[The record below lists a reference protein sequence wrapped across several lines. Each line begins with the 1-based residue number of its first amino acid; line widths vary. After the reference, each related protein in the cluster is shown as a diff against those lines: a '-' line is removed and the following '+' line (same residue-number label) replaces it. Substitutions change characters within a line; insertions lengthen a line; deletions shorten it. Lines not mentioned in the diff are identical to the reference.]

1 MSACPTPRAPP
12 LCASRGASAPH
23 TSASSAG
30 CATPHLG
37 VPAKGSRVC
46 ARVPIHSAETPL
58 LSPSERRVR
67 RRNPRKGG
75 RSNTGVEGEGAWV
88 RVQPSGGEVGS
99 PGAEGERGGTQP
111 RQIGEGEG
119 ASGATAAGEK
129 GSGKQ
134 RATPA
139 AEGEAP
145 IPFAPELRA
154 PACTS
159 TSAC

>member
-1 MSACPTPRAPP
+1 M
-12 LCASRGASAPH
+12 
-23 TSASSAG
+23 
-30 CATPHLG
+30 
-37 VPAKGSRVC
+37 
-46 ARVPIHSAETPL
+46 
-58 LSPSERRVR
+58 
-67 RRNPRKGG
+67 
-75 RSNTGVEGEGAWV
+75 GVEGEGAWV
-88 RVQPSGGEVGS
+88 RAQPSGGEVGS
-99 PGAEGERGGTQP
+99 PGAEGEQGGTQP

-145 IPFAPELRA
+145 IPFAPEPRA